1 MQDDLLTSPDSTNGS
16 PTGPGARTQK
26 KIHQVS
32 QSANPLK
39 ITIKN
44 LQGGASSHEP
54 KPSRKRRQKEFA
66 SPNSD
71 SRILVTS
78 HDTEPVS
85 GSSVRVTKASNSSS
99 ERPGTSEKSSHDSAS
114 NSDAAKTDSDK
125 SGLPMCS
132 VTISFD
138 LNTQKLW
145 DDLHLPYE
153 TYTSFFRHLILL
165 EKYFRNGDLALSE
178 NASQKSQSY
187 IKSLQ
192 NRIEEFEVKH
202 KRSHADLSAV
212 TRPDLSVPAGYSVLG
227 PGPPLIDP
235 PPQTTRHNKTS
246 AAVESAPSKSHSKKH
261 HDNTQDG
268 STILRIPKVSMPS
281 ATNTAH
287 TVTSS
292 GNQAAMPT
300 TLRVRKDLMFLG
312 LQANPPVAAA
322 NPIPSPKGS
331 AGLASL
337 QPEQKSSIMIEA
349 QKQQHQQA
357 SKQLEEMLNQA
368 SHQASKAAAN
378 SVNSATMASGN
389 LLRQQ
394 ISGLSSNPPHQNL
407 MQLLNDPTLKQKS
420 AKGPSL
426 GKTSLV
432 AANSQLQQ
440 QLATSGIS
448 VASTGTTSK
457 SSNSQLF
464 KNTDSSS
471 GSSAIPLTFNNS
483 IAEVLAAAAKS
494 KKASSG
500 GSNQTSN
507 FGATNSSKTS
517 EVTITS
523 KSFNKTTASWTSN
536 STSTLTSSSGSS
548 KKHHQFGK
556 PMNQS
561 GKVNPL
567 LEMRNFLS
575 HQAPGIPPHIVAQ
588 NTLTAASSLPTKPTI
603 STHQMAGT
611 MPKIAPKPSGSLLK
625 PIPVPKPSGTGISG
639 VSTIGSSSSSKSSG
653 GITSVNKK
661 SLNTVLDRL
670 SGLKGTPTPTLN
682 NMSGGSVIQTGS
694 ATGSATSNTFR
705 QTATS
710 SPSSLVQQLQAPPI
724 MTNPSLGSPT
734 KNHNRVPSSP
744 NIPTVVGPASMRP
757 QPPASDGGQGQ
768 SSTGSS
774 TSQASK
780 LQSLQTLMAQ
790 QGLQQGLLNMA
801 GYPGTSASGLVGQP
815 MVQYPWSTTGATSG
829 TSSAQ
834 QASAQAEA
842 LRALALAGAGLPGMN
857 PAAANAAYTEILK
870 MSLQAQKQAKSG
882 QKTGTGSQQAA
893 GSGNNLGQQ
902 APRIRA
908 PPPLTHMGRQGGG
921 GNQSSQQAPNKPHK
935 QPE

>member
-16 PTGPGARTQK
+16 PTGGPGARTQK

-44 LQGGASSHEP
+44 LQGGASTHEP

-85 GSSVRVTKASNSSS
+85 GSSVRVTKASNSSL
-99 ERPGTSEKSSHDSAS
+99 ERPGTSEKSGQDSAS

-125 SGLPMCS
+125 TGLPMCS

-165 EKYFRNGDLALSE
+165 EKYFRNGDLVLSE

-235 PPQTTRHNKTS
+235 PPPQTTRHNKTS

-281 ATNTAH
+281 TTNTAH

-300 TLRVRKDLMFLG
+300 TLRVRKDLMYLG
-312 LQANPPVAAA
+312 LLANPPVAAA
-322 NPIPSPKGS
+322 NPIPIPSPKGS

-378 SVNSATMASGN
+378 SANSATVASGN

-432 AANSQLQQ
+432 AANSHLATS
-440 QLATSGIS
+440 LATSGIS

-464 KNTDSSS
+464 KNSDSSS

-507 FGATNSSKTS
+507 FGPTKTS
-517 EVTITS
+517 EVTITPA

-625 PIPVPKPSGTGISG
+625 TIPVPKPSGTGIGSG
-639 VSTIGSSSSSKSSG
+639 STIGTSGSSKSSG

-670 SGLKGTPTPTLN
+670 SGLKGTPTPTLG

-694 ATGSATSNTFR
+694 TTGSATSSNFR

-724 MTNPSLGSPT
+724 MTNPSMGSPT

-757 QPPASDGGQGQ
+757 QPPADGGQGQ

-774 TSQASK
+774 STSTASK
-780 LQSLQTLMAQ
+780 IQSLQTLMAQ
-790 QGLQQGLLNMA
+790 QGLLSMA
-801 GYPGTSASGLVGQP
+801 GYPGASASGLVGQP
-815 MVQYPWSTTGATSG
+815 MVQYPWSTTGATSA

-834 QASAQAEA
+834 QASAIAEA
-842 LRALALAGAGLPGMN
+842 QRALAMAGAGLPGMN
-857 PAAANAAYTEILK
+857 PAAANAAFTEILK
-870 MSLQAQKQAKSG
+870 LSLQAQQQAKGG
-882 QKTGTGSQQAA
+882 QKTGTGNQQAT
-893 GSGNNLGQQ
+893 GSGSNSGQQ

-921 GNQSSQQAPNKPHK
+921 GNQSSQAPNKPHK